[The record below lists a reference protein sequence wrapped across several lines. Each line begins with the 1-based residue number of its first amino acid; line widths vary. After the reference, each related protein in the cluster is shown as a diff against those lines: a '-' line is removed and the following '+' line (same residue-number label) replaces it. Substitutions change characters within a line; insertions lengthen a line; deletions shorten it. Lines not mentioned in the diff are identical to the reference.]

1 MPSTDPQVT
10 QRDIARLIAG
20 MDDAIARAE
29 EQSAAFTTAVRTA
42 RLVLVK
48 ARDSSATSADVTMM
62 GAAAQQAG
70 RASAAPGEP
79 GQALDEWKECRATV
93 DRCDKLLVD
102 LRKTGFSFI
111 TAVVGASSF
120 LFVVDPSKAFLIDQA
135 KATLMWMLALLIVVL
150 YWIDLAHQT
159 LLQAAVDRAGT
170 LEDAL
175 QFKLTREIGKRFV
188 SVQPFALGFTIYVFL
203 LAATSLIFYESL
215 LPSSSERHV
224 VTSAAGLGFVS
235 ICLLAW
241 VGHPK
246 TRPVA
251 TRYSRA

>member
-48 ARDSSATSADVTMM
+48 ARDSSAASA
-62 GAAAQQAG
+62 GPAA
-70 RASAAPGEP
+70 AAPGEP

-102 LRKTGFSFI
+102 LRKTGFGFV

-120 LFVVDPSKAFLIDQA
+120 LFVADPSKGIPADQA
-135 KATLMWMLALLIVVL
+135 KAALMCMLVLLIVVL

-159 LLQAAVDRAGT
+159 LLQAAVDRAGK
-170 LEDAL
+170 LEDVL
-175 QFKLTREIGKRFV
+175 QFELTKEIGKRFV
-188 SVQPFALGFTIYVFL
+188 SVKPFALGLTIYMFL
-203 LAATSLIFYESL
+203 LAATSLIFYQSL
-215 LPSSSERHV
+215 PPSSSGSHV
-224 VTSAAGLGFVS
+224 VTSAAGIGLVS
-235 ICLLAW
+235 ICLLAGIAS
-241 VGHPK
+241 VGHYK